1 MLRSAGVLASFVL
14 LPAAD
19 VLLGRDLTPET
30 EVTLLLR
37 RKLTTPCIA
46 YHRGFALRNSGCLC

>member
-1 MLRSAGVLASFVL
+1 VRSHGAMRVAAVKRKHALWFAGVLASFVL

-30 EVTLLLR
+30 EVLFR
-37 RKLTTPCIA
+37 VSEFYCD
-46 YHRGFALRNSGCLC
+46 